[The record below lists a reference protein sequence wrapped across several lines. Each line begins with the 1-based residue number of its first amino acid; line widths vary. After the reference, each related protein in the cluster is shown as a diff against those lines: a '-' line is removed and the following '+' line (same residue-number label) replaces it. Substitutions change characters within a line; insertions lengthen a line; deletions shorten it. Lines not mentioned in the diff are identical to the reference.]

1 VPVQGVASGSRR
13 LFGGAALEIAP
24 FIPPDP
30 LLGIIRTATRAAPVV
45 VTRDRAWPALRARVT
60 AAPIS
65 ISQDRARAAIVS
77 TDAAAPALVT
87 HHTVRLRRG

>member
-1 VPVQGVASGSRR
+1 MLLLFARRIAVVVA
-13 LFGGAALEIAP
+13 
-24 FIPPDP
+24 P
-30 LLGIIRTATRAAPVV
+30 LLGVIRTSIRAAPVV
-45 VTRDRAWPALRARVT
+45 VARDRAWPALRARVT
-60 AAPIS
+60 AAPHS